1 MYIFKQSADGF
12 RRQNEDKMMK
22 KIYIDYLF
30 EKHLMVSEG
39 EESKNPLE
47 TLFALANLFNIRIV
61 KGDKLVR
68 DYMIRIAA
76 DQLGEDVPEPFYR
89 GFPQSV
95 RQLTSDQLL
104 FDQMIHYITTY
115 GLGNFSEAGHSL
127 FEEQFERTAFKEGAD
142 IKEFTIVTKEEA
154 EAILSESVNNLLAGT
169 RPLSDEQYELVKTY
183 IIDYG
188 FNAEDIASKNTC
200 VRLLMD
206 THILAIADYMVLSD
220 VIRLADEINYR
231 EYANTNLKKLNLKN
245 QTRKFITQVINRMFE
260 TGRVDIR
267 NCFEKKKLW
276 NGLLHHIHYKAVS
289 EEAQKFV
296 DAMRGKVNDSVY
308 SEFERHMTA
317 KNIRAAIDTL
327 KSGKGSAAV
336 IRKLNYMISRCGS
349 LEDLQ
354 YICSNID
361 TKNVIVLIQLL
372 VEYSMRN
379 GGSAPR
385 RFAFTKYNMLK
396 VHNET
401 LEEQKKRKSMISEG
415 QAAMLADYISEN
427 LKKVLKGRLGRVY
440 IDPAMKNYALPIQEN
455 TSQGGFGV
463 LTRGSRVKLPE
474 TKKLRAFTYWEKVN
488 DIDLSAF
495 GINDKGERKEFSWR
509 TMAGNQSKAI
519 TYSGDETSGYNGG
532 SEYFDIDMDEFRS
545 MYPDL
550 QYIILCDNVYSGTSF
565 ANCICKAG
573 YMTRDL
579 NDSGE
584 VYEPKT
590 VKTSFVI
597 DCNST
602 FAYLYGIDLRTNE
615 LIWLNMARN
624 SNAAVAGTTDM
635 SFLTDYFH
643 VTDIIN
649 VYTFFEMMA
658 TELVTDI
665 SEAEVVVTD
674 KAVEC
679 GENVQVIREYDTDK
693 MIAIMNK

>member
-1 MYIFKQSADGF
+1 
-12 RRQNEDKMMK
+12 MK

-76 DQLGEDVPEPFYR
+76 DQLGENVPEPFYR

-188 FNAEDIASKNTC
+188 FNAEYIASKNTC

-220 VIRLADEINYR
+220 VIRLVDEINYR

-276 NGLLHHIHYKAVS
+276 NGLLHHIHYKAIS

-349 LEDLQ
+349 LEDMQ

-401 LEEQKKRKSMISEG
+401 PEEQKKRKSMISEG

-495 GINDKGERKEFSWR
+495 GINDKGERREFSWR
-509 TMAGNQSKAI
+509 TMAGNQSQAI

-532 SEYFDIDMDEFRS
+532 SEYFDIDMDEFRR

>member
-1 MYIFKQSADGF
+1 
-12 RRQNEDKMMK
+12 MMK

-68 DYMIRIAA
+68 DYMIRVAA
-76 DQLGEDVPEPFYR
+76 DSLGENVPEPFYR

-220 VIRLADEINYR
+220 VIRLVDEINYR

-349 LEDLQ
+349 LEDMQ

-401 LEEQKKRKSMISEG
+401 PEEQKKRKSMISEG

-488 DIDLSAF
+488 DIDLSVF
-495 GINDKGERKEFSWR
+495 GINDKGERREFSWR
-509 TMAGNQSKAI
+509 TMAGNQSQAI

-532 SEYFDIDMDEFRS
+532 SEYFDIDMDEFRR

>member
-1 MYIFKQSADGF
+1 
-12 RRQNEDKMMK
+12 MK

-68 DYMIRIAA
+68 DYMIRVAA
-76 DQLGEDVPEPFYR
+76 DSLGENVPEPFYR

-220 VIRLADEINYR
+220 VIRLVDEINYR

-349 LEDLQ
+349 LEDMQ

-401 LEEQKKRKSMISEG
+401 PEEQKKRKSMISEG

-488 DIDLSAF
+488 DIDLSVF
-495 GINDKGERKEFSWR
+495 GINDKGERREFSWR
-509 TMAGNQSKAI
+509 TMAGNQSQAI

-532 SEYFDIDMDEFRS
+532 SEYFDIDMDEFRR

>member
-1 MYIFKQSADGF
+1 
-12 RRQNEDKMMK
+12 MK

-61 KGDKLVR
+61 KGDKLIR

-188 FNAEDIASKNTC
+188 FNAEYIASKNTC

-308 SEFERHMTA
+308 SEFERHMTT

-679 GENVQVIREYDTDK
+679 GENVQIIREYDTDK

>member
-1 MYIFKQSADGF
+1 
-12 RRQNEDKMMK
+12 MMK

-68 DYMIRIAA
+68 DYMIRVAA
-76 DQLGEDVPEPFYR
+76 DQLGENVPEPFYR

-200 VRLLMD
+200 VRLLID

-220 VIRLADEINYR
+220 VIRLVDEINYR

-349 LEDLQ
+349 LEDMQ

-379 GGSAPR
+379 GGNVPR

-401 LEEQKKRKSMISEG
+401 PEEQKKRKSMISEG

-509 TMAGNQSKAI
+509 TMAGNQSQAI

-532 SEYFDIDMDEFRS
+532 SEYFDIDMDEFRR

-550 QYIILCDNVYSGTSF
+550 QYIILCDNVYSGVHFS
-565 ANCICKAG
+565 NCICKAG

-624 SNAAVAGTTDM
+624 SNATVAGTTDM

-658 TELVTDI
+658 TEMVTDI

>member
-1 MYIFKQSADGF
+1 
-12 RRQNEDKMMK
+12 MK

-76 DQLGEDVPEPFYR
+76 DQLGENVPEPFYR

-188 FNAEDIASKNTC
+188 FNAEYIASKNTC

-220 VIRLADEINYR
+220 VIRLVDEINYR

-495 GINDKGERKEFSWR
+495 GINDKGERREFSWR
-509 TMAGNQSKAI
+509 TMAGNQSQAI

-532 SEYFDIDMDEFRS
+532 SEYFDIDMDEFRR

>member
-1 MYIFKQSADGF
+1 
-12 RRQNEDKMMK
+12 MK

-68 DYMIRIAA
+68 DYMIRVAA
-76 DQLGEDVPEPFYR
+76 DQLGENVPEPFYR

-220 VIRLADEINYR
+220 VIRLVDEINYR

-349 LEDLQ
+349 LEDMQ
-354 YICSNID
+354 YICNNID

-401 LEEQKKRKSMISEG
+401 PEEQKKRKSMISEG

-495 GINDKGERKEFSWR
+495 GINDKGERREFSWR
-509 TMAGNQSKAI
+509 TMAGNQSQAI

-532 SEYFDIDMDEFRS
+532 SEYFDIDMDEFRR

>member
-1 MYIFKQSADGF
+1 
-12 RRQNEDKMMK
+12 
-22 KIYIDYLF
+22 
-30 EKHLMVSEG
+30 
-39 EESKNPLE
+39 
-47 TLFALANLFNIRIV
+47 
-61 KGDKLVR
+61 
-68 DYMIRIAA
+68 
-76 DQLGEDVPEPFYR
+76 
-89 GFPQSV
+89 
-95 RQLTSDQLL
+95 
-104 FDQMIHYITTY
+104 
-115 GLGNFSEAGHSL
+115 
-127 FEEQFERTAFKEGAD
+127 
-142 IKEFTIVTKEEA
+142 
-154 EAILSESVNNLLAGT
+154 
-169 RPLSDEQYELVKTY
+169 
-183 IIDYG
+183 
-188 FNAEDIASKNTC
+188 
-200 VRLLMD
+200 
-206 THILAIADYMVLSD
+206 MVLSD
-220 VIRLADEINYR
+220 VIRLVDEINYR

-267 NCFEKKKLW
+267 SCFEKKKLW

-296 DAMRGKVNDSVY
+296 DAVRGKVNDSVY

-349 LEDLQ
+349 LEDMQ

-401 LEEQKKRKSMISEG
+401 PEEQKKRKSMISEG

-550 QYIILCDNVYSGTSF
+550 QYIILCDNVYSGLTF
-565 ANCICKAG
+565 AKCICKAG

>member
-1 MYIFKQSADGF
+1 
-12 RRQNEDKMMK
+12 MMR
-22 KIYIDYLF
+22 KIYTDYLF
-30 EKHLMVSEG
+30 EKHYLVSEG

-68 DYMIRIAA
+68 DYMIRVAA
-76 DQLGEDVPEPFYR
+76 DSLGEDVPEPFYR

-95 RQLTSDQLL
+95 RQLSPDQLL
-104 FDQMIHYITTY
+104 FDQMLHYITTY

-127 FEEQFERTAFKEGAD
+127 FEEQFERTAFKEGAE
-142 IKEFTIVTKEEA
+142 IKEFSIVTKEEA
-154 EAILSESVNNLLAGT
+154 EAILEESVNNLLAGT
-169 RPLSDEQYELVKTY
+169 RPLSDEQYELVKAH
-183 IIDYG
+183 IIDFG
-188 FNAEDIASKNTC
+188 LRASDVASKNTC

-206 THILAIADYMVLSD
+206 THILQFADYLYLSD
-220 VIRLADEINYR
+220 VIRLVDEINYR
-231 EYANTNLKKLNLKN
+231 EYGNTNLKKLNLKN
-245 QTRKFITQVINRMFE
+245 QTRKFITQVINRLFE
-260 TGRVDIR
+260 TGKVDVR
-267 NCFEKKKLW
+267 NCYEKKKLW

-289 EEAQKFV
+289 EDAEKFV

-308 SEFERHMTA
+308 SESERHMTA
-317 KNIRAAIDTL
+317 KNIRAAIDSL
-327 KSGKGSAAV
+327 KAGKGSAAV
-336 IRKLNYMISRCGS
+336 IRNLNYLISRCES
-349 LEDLQ
+349 LEDMQ
-354 YICSNID
+354 YICDNID

-372 VEYSMRN
+372 VEYSMN
-379 GGSAPR
+379 KGGSGAR

-401 LEEQKKRKSMISEG
+401 PEEQKKRKSVISEG
-415 QAAMLADYISEN
+415 QAAMLANYISDN
-427 LKKVLKGRLGRVY
+427 LKKILKGRLGKVY

-463 LTRGSRVKLPE
+463 LTKGSRVKLPE

-509 TMAGNQSKAI
+509 TMAGNQSQAI

-532 SEYFDIDMDEFRS
+532 SEYFDIDMDQFRS
-545 MYPDL
+545 KYPDL
-550 QYIILCDNVYSGTSF
+550 QYIILCDNVYSGLTF
-565 ANCICKAG
+565 TKCICKAG

-615 LIWLNMARN
+615 LVWLNMARN
-624 SNAAVAGTTDM
+624 GAATVAGMTDM

-665 SEAEVVVTD
+665 SEADVVVTD
-674 KAVEC
+674 KNVEC
-679 GENVQVIREYDTDK
+679 GEDVQVIREYDIDK
-693 MIAIMNK
+693 MIAIMNKQ

>member
-76 DQLGEDVPEPFYR
+76 DQLGENVPEPFYR

-220 VIRLADEINYR
+220 VIRLVDEINYR

-349 LEDLQ
+349 LEDMQ
-354 YICSNID
+354 YICNNID

-401 LEEQKKRKSMISEG
+401 PEEQKKRKSMISEG

-474 TKKLRAFTYWEKVN
+474 TKKLRAFTYWEKAREG
-488 DIDLSAF
+488 SSH
-495 GINDKGERKEFSWR
+495 GERW
-509 TMAGNQSKAI
+509 
-519 TYSGDETSGYNGG
+519 
-532 SEYFDIDMDEFRS
+532 
-545 MYPDL
+545 
-550 QYIILCDNVYSGTSF
+550 
-565 ANCICKAG
+565 
-573 YMTRDL
+573 
-579 NDSGE
+579 
-584 VYEPKT
+584 
-590 VKTSFVI
+590 
-597 DCNST
+597 
-602 FAYLYGIDLRTNE
+602 
-615 LIWLNMARN
+615 
-624 SNAAVAGTTDM
+624 
-635 SFLTDYFH
+635 
-643 VTDIIN
+643 
-649 VYTFFEMMA
+649 
-658 TELVTDI
+658 
-665 SEAEVVVTD
+665 
-674 KAVEC
+674 
-679 GENVQVIREYDTDK
+679 QVISHRQSLIQVMRPADITEALNIST
-693 MIAIMNK
+693 

>member
-1 MYIFKQSADGF
+1 
-12 RRQNEDKMMK
+12 MK

-61 KGDKLVR
+61 KGDKLIR

-188 FNAEDIASKNTC
+188 FNAEYIASKNTC

-495 GINDKGERKEFSWR
+495 GINDKGERREFSWR
-509 TMAGNQSKAI
+509 TMAGNQSQAI

-532 SEYFDIDMDEFRS
+532 SEYFDIDMDEFRR

-679 GENVQVIREYDTDK
+679 GENVQIIREYDTDK

>member
-1 MYIFKQSADGF
+1 
-12 RRQNEDKMMK
+12 MK

-76 DQLGEDVPEPFYR
+76 DQLGENVPEPFYR

-154 EAILSESVNNLLAGT
+154 EAILSESLNNLLAGT

-188 FNAEDIASKNTC
+188 FNAEYIASKNTC

-220 VIRLADEINYR
+220 VIRLVDEINYR

-349 LEDLQ
+349 LEDMQ
-354 YICSNID
+354 YICNNID

-401 LEEQKKRKSMISEG
+401 PEEQKKRKSMISEG

-495 GINDKGERKEFSWR
+495 GINDKGERREFSWR
-509 TMAGNQSKAI
+509 TMAGNQSQAI

-532 SEYFDIDMDEFRS
+532 SEYFDIDMDEFRR

>member
-1 MYIFKQSADGF
+1 
-12 RRQNEDKMMK
+12 MK

-30 EKHLMVSEG
+30 EKHLMISEG

-68 DYMIRIAA
+68 DYMIRVAA
-76 DQLGEDVPEPFYR
+76 DQLGENVPEPFYR

-188 FNAEDIASKNTC
+188 FNAEYIASKNTC

-220 VIRLADEINYR
+220 VIRLVDEINYR

-267 NCFEKKKLW
+267 SCFEKKKLW

-327 KSGKGSAAV
+327 KAGKGSAAV
-336 IRKLNYMISRCGS
+336 IRKLNYMISRCES
-349 LEDLQ
+349 LEDMQ

-401 LEEQKKRKSMISEG
+401 PEEQKKRKSMISEG

-427 LKKVLKGRLGRVY
+427 MKKVLKGRLGRVY

-509 TMAGNQSKAI
+509 TMAGNQSQAI

>member
-1 MYIFKQSADGF
+1 
-12 RRQNEDKMMK
+12 MK

-76 DQLGEDVPEPFYR
+76 DQLGENVPEPFYR

-188 FNAEDIASKNTC
+188 FNAEYIASKNTC

-220 VIRLADEINYR
+220 VIRLVDEINYR
-231 EYANTNLKKLNLKN
+231 EYENTNLKKLNLKN

-267 NCFEKKKLW
+267 SCFEKKKLW

-308 SEFERHMTA
+308 SEFERYMTA

-349 LEDLQ
+349 LEDIQ
-354 YICSNID
+354 YICNNID

-401 LEEQKKRKSMISEG
+401 PEEQRKRKSMISEG

-495 GINDKGERKEFSWR
+495 GINDKGERREFSWR
-509 TMAGNQSKAI
+509 TMAGNQSQAI

-532 SEYFDIDMDEFRS
+532 SEYFDIDMDEFRR

-679 GENVQVIREYDTDK
+679 GENVQVIREYDIDK

>member
-1 MYIFKQSADGF
+1 
-12 RRQNEDKMMK
+12 MK

-76 DQLGEDVPEPFYR
+76 DQLGENVPEPFYR

-188 FNAEDIASKNTC
+188 FNAEYIASKNTC

-220 VIRLADEINYR
+220 VIRLVDEINYR

-276 NGLLHHIHYKAVS
+276 NGLLHHIHYKAIS

-349 LEDLQ
+349 LEDMQ

-401 LEEQKKRKSMISEG
+401 PEEQKKRKSMISEG

-495 GINDKGERKEFSWR
+495 GINDKGERREFSWR
-509 TMAGNQSKAI
+509 TMAGNQSQAI

-532 SEYFDIDMDEFRS
+532 SEYFDIDMDEFRR

-649 VYTFFEMMA
+649 VYTFFERMA

>member
-1 MYIFKQSADGF
+1 
-12 RRQNEDKMMK
+12 MK

-220 VIRLADEINYR
+220 VIRLVDEINYR

-336 IRKLNYMISRCGS
+336 IRKLSYMISR
-349 LEDLQ
+349 
-354 YICSNID
+354 
-361 TKNVIVLIQLL
+361 
-372 VEYSMRN
+372 
-379 GGSAPR
+379 
-385 RFAFTKYNMLK
+385 
-396 VHNET
+396 
-401 LEEQKKRKSMISEG
+401 
-415 QAAMLADYISEN
+415 
-427 LKKVLKGRLGRVY
+427 
-440 IDPAMKNYALPIQEN
+440 
-455 TSQGGFGV
+455 
-463 LTRGSRVKLPE
+463 
-474 TKKLRAFTYWEKVN
+474 
-488 DIDLSAF
+488 
-495 GINDKGERKEFSWR
+495 
-509 TMAGNQSKAI
+509 
-519 TYSGDETSGYNGG
+519 
-532 SEYFDIDMDEFRS
+532 
-545 MYPDL
+545 
-550 QYIILCDNVYSGTSF
+550 
-565 ANCICKAG
+565 
-573 YMTRDL
+573 
-579 NDSGE
+579 
-584 VYEPKT
+584 
-590 VKTSFVI
+590 
-597 DCNST
+597 
-602 FAYLYGIDLRTNE
+602 
-615 LIWLNMARN
+615 
-624 SNAAVAGTTDM
+624 
-635 SFLTDYFH
+635 
-643 VTDIIN
+643 
-649 VYTFFEMMA
+649 
-658 TELVTDI
+658 
-665 SEAEVVVTD
+665 
-674 KAVEC
+674 
-679 GENVQVIREYDTDK
+679 
-693 MIAIMNK
+693 

>member
-1 MYIFKQSADGF
+1 
-12 RRQNEDKMMK
+12 MK

-61 KGDKLVR
+61 KGDKLIR

-188 FNAEDIASKNTC
+188 FNAEYIASKNTC

-308 SEFERHMTA
+308 SEFERHMTT

>member
-1 MYIFKQSADGF
+1 
-12 RRQNEDKMMK
+12 MK

-68 DYMIRIAA
+68 DYMIRVAA
-76 DQLGEDVPEPFYR
+76 DQLGENVPEPFYR

-188 FNAEDIASKNTC
+188 FNAEYIASKNTC

-220 VIRLADEINYR
+220 VIRLVDEINYR

-267 NCFEKKKLW
+267 SCFEKKKLW

-349 LEDLQ
+349 LEDMQ

-401 LEEQKKRKSMISEG
+401 PEEQKKRKSMISEG

-495 GINDKGERKEFSWR
+495 GINDKGERREFSWR
-509 TMAGNQSKAI
+509 TMAGNQSQAI

-532 SEYFDIDMDEFRS
+532 SEYFDIDMDEFRR

-550 QYIILCDNVYSGTSF
+550 QYIILCDNVYSGVHFS
-565 ANCICKAG
+565 NCICKAG

>member
-1 MYIFKQSADGF
+1 
-12 RRQNEDKMMK
+12 MK

-220 VIRLADEINYR
+220 VIRLVDEINYR

-349 LEDLQ
+349 LEDMQ

-401 LEEQKKRKSMISEG
+401 PEEQKKRKSMISEG

-488 DIDLSAF
+488 DIDLSVF
-495 GINDKGERKEFSWR
+495 GINDKGERREFSWR
-509 TMAGNQSKAI
+509 TMAGNQSQAI

-532 SEYFDIDMDEFRS
+532 SEYFDIDMDEFRR

>member
-1 MYIFKQSADGF
+1 
-12 RRQNEDKMMK
+12 MK

-68 DYMIRIAA
+68 DYMIRVAA
-76 DQLGEDVPEPFYR
+76 DQLGENVPEPFYR

-220 VIRLADEINYR
+220 VIRLVDEINYR

-349 LEDLQ
+349 LEDMQ

-379 GGSAPR
+379 GGNVPR

-401 LEEQKKRKSMISEG
+401 PEEQKKRKSMISEG

-509 TMAGNQSKAI
+509 TMAGNQSQAI

-532 SEYFDIDMDEFRS
+532 SEYFDIDMDEFRR

-550 QYIILCDNVYSGTSF
+550 QYIILCDNVYSGVHFS
-565 ANCICKAG
+565 NCICKAG

-624 SNAAVAGTTDM
+624 SNATVAGTTDM

-658 TELVTDI
+658 TEMVTDI

>member
-1 MYIFKQSADGF
+1 
-12 RRQNEDKMMK
+12 MK

-68 DYMIRIAA
+68 DYMIRVAA
-76 DQLGEDVPEPFYR
+76 DQLGENVPEPFYR

-220 VIRLADEINYR
+220 VIRLVDEINYR

-308 SEFERHMTA
+308 SEFERHMTS

-349 LEDLQ
+349 LEDMQ

-401 LEEQKKRKSMISEG
+401 PEEQKKRKSMISEG

-509 TMAGNQSKAI
+509 TMAGNQSQAI

-532 SEYFDIDMDEFRS
+532 SEYFDIDMDEFRR

-550 QYIILCDNVYSGTSF
+550 QYIILCDNVYSGVHFS
-565 ANCICKAG
+565 NCICKAG

>member
-1 MYIFKQSADGF
+1 
-12 RRQNEDKMMK
+12 MK

-61 KGDKLVR
+61 KGDKLIR

-188 FNAEDIASKNTC
+188 FNAEYIASKNTC

-220 VIRLADEINYR
+220 VIRLVDEINYR

-349 LEDLQ
+349 LEDMQ

-401 LEEQKKRKSMISEG
+401 PEEQKKRKSMISEG

-495 GINDKGERKEFSWR
+495 GINDKGERREFSWR
-509 TMAGNQSKAI
+509 TMAGNQSQAI

-532 SEYFDIDMDEFRS
+532 SEYFDIDMDEFRR

>member
-1 MYIFKQSADGF
+1 
-12 RRQNEDKMMK
+12 MMK

-68 DYMIRIAA
+68 DYMIRVAA
-76 DQLGEDVPEPFYR
+76 DQLGENVPEPFYR

-220 VIRLADEINYR
+220 VIRLVDEINYR

-349 LEDLQ
+349 LEDMQ

-379 GGSAPR
+379 GGNVPR

-401 LEEQKKRKSMISEG
+401 PEEQKKRKSMISEG

-509 TMAGNQSKAI
+509 TMAGNQSQAI

-532 SEYFDIDMDEFRS
+532 SEYFDIDMDEFRR

-550 QYIILCDNVYSGTSF
+550 QYIILCDNVYSGVHFS
-565 ANCICKAG
+565 NCICKAG

-624 SNAAVAGTTDM
+624 SNATVAGTTDM

-658 TELVTDI
+658 TEMVTDI